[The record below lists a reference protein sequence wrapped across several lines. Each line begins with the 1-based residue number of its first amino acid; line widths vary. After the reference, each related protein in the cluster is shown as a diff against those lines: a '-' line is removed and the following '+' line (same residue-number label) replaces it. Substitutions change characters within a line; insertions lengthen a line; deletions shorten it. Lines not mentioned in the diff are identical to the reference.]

1 MLWILFKKN
10 IVHIVNMQTSEKL
23 ININD
28 GAHRK
33 IIFSLLNKDK
43 KICGI
48 TIVVD
53 PWIITSWY
61 NDTWYILDDK
71 ADP

>member
-1 MLWILFKKN
+1 
-10 IVHIVNMQTSEKL
+10 MQTSEKL

-43 KICGI
+43 KKF
-48 TIVVD
+48 VALLL
-53 PWIITSWY
+53 WLSHESY
-61 NDTWYILDDK
+61 LHDTMIMIH
-71 ADP
+71 PR